1 MRSIMVV
8 IVLLS
13 ALFTSPA
20 GAEGWQRG
28 ARPEPLIKQGA
39 QRLST
44 TEVRSMIV
52 GKTETW
58 GSDNSGRQAGYYAP
72 DGMVSYKYQGKR
84 ITEKY
89 SISGNGTVC
98 FKSGG
103 CHYYLRYQGKV
114 VVVWNGKT
122 RGTKSYRSGN
132 RL

>member
-52 GKTETW
+52 SLSSWASLNLAK
-58 GSDNSGRQAGYYAP
+58 
-72 DGMVSYKYQGKR
+72 
-84 ITEKY
+84 
-89 SISGNGTVC
+89 
-98 FKSGG
+98 
-103 CHYYLRYQGKV
+103 
-114 VVVWNGKT
+114 
-122 RGTKSYRSGN
+122 
-132 RL
+132 